1 MSVTYSAMNDSAH
14 RVGNSGRLP
23 SLTKK
28 EFYNPDDYENTKT
41 ILLHKNI
48 RELEPENEKITY
60 LQEQTQM
67 MDVALEDMK
76 RNREEAKKQLEAR
89 FQDVYRKINNTKEF
103 VISEGKRIN
112 GTILAFQ
119 SKFENKMDD
128 MNNNLQN
135 QHDNLNNRCETKFTS
150 IDDECMRL
158 QSEIDLERKERLK
171 QNEDN
176 FNMIRDEINNVQTDL
191 NNERA
196 DRIDKDKKL
205 DSRIEDVNFELSEA
219 LNKEVQDRTLSNK
232 ELHDDLGYEI
242 KLVRQF
248 AEDFKKKGTDEMNH
262 ITNNLMKEMNHRL
275 SHQDDILDNLSN
287 VVKTIQD
294 TLKVLGKDV

>member
-1 MSVTYSAMNDSAH
+1 MNFSAINESHHVAANTK
-14 RVGNSGRLP
+14 GGRLP
-23 SLTKK
+23 NMKK
-28 EFYNPDDYENTKT
+28 ESFNPHDFENTRSV
-41 ILLHKNI
+41 LLHKEM
-48 RELEPENEKITY
+48 RELEAENEKISY

-76 RNREEAKKQLEAR
+76 RNREEARKQLEAR

-128 MNNNLQN
+128 MNNRLQT
-135 QHDNLNNRCETKFTS
+135 QHEDFAEHCQNKHNS
-150 IDDECMRL
+150 IDGECNRL
-158 QSEIDLERKERLK
+158 QDEIDKERNDRLK

-176 FNMIRDEINNVQTDL
+176 FNTIRDEINAVQADL
-191 NNERA
+191 NQERT
-196 DRIDKDKKL
+196 DRIDRGKKL
-205 DSRIEDVNFELSEA
+205 EQRIEDVNFELTEA
-219 LNKEVQDRTLSNK
+219 LNKEITDRTVKNK
-232 ELHDDLGYEI
+232 EMYDDFRYEL
-242 KLVRQF
+242 KNQRKF
-248 AEDFKKKGTDEMNH
+248 TEDFHEKTVTELNH
-262 ITNNLMKEMNHRL
+262 ITTHLQKEMNHRM
-275 SHQDDILDNLSN
+275 SAQDDILDNLSN